1 METADEKL
9 GLKDLSG
16 KVAIITGS
24 SRGIGRRCA
33 LTLARL
39 GCAIVIAAKTVKPN
53 PKLPGTIYSVAAE
66 CRSLGVQA
74 LSCQMD
80 LRDLKSIERCVQDT
94 IDTFGRV
101 DIVINNASAL
111 WWYSMEETPMKK
123 FDLIVDINTRGHFA
137 LTSMCLPY
145 MKKNGWGRVI
155 SMSPPIDITKGLK
168 NKVAYCISKVG
179 MSIVALGAAAEYP
192 GVVSGNTLWP
202 ATIIESYASKNFK
215 MGDRRL
221 WRKAKI
227 IADAA
232 AAIIC
237 EDSSFSG
244 NMLIDDTYLKE
255 QRGFTKADL
264 VQYRC
269 DPNVEPPR
277 LLSGSGNWTLRRGN
291 VKKLSKDQASDRA
304 PGVSKL

>member
-1 METADEKL
+1 MATSNEKL

-24 SRGIGRRCA
+24 SRGIGRQCA
-33 LTLARL
+33 LTLAGL
-39 GCAIVIAAKTVKPN
+39 GCNIVVAAKTVKPN

-66 CRSLGVQA
+66 VRSLGVESLA
-74 LSCQMD
+74 CQVD
-80 LRDLKSIERCVQDT
+80 LRDLASIERCVKDT
-94 IDTFGRV
+94 VDTFGRV

-111 WWYSMEETPMKK
+111 WWYAMEETPMKK
-123 FDLIVDINTRGHFA
+123 FDLIVDINARGHFA

-145 MKKNGWGRVI
+145 MRKNGWGRVI

-179 MSIVALGAAAEYP
+179 MSIVALGVAAEYP
-192 GVVSGNTLWP
+192 GVITGNTLWP

-221 WRKAKI
+221 WRKSNI

-232 AAIIC
+232 ASIIC
-237 EDSSFSG
+237 QDSNFSG
-244 NMLIDDTYLKE
+244 NMLIDDTYLIE
-255 QRGFTKADL
+255 NRGFTKADL

-277 LLSGSGNWTLRRGN
+277 LLSGKGNWSMRRGN
-291 VKKLSKDQASDRA
+291 IKKLKQDETSDKRA
-304 PGVSKL
+304 KL